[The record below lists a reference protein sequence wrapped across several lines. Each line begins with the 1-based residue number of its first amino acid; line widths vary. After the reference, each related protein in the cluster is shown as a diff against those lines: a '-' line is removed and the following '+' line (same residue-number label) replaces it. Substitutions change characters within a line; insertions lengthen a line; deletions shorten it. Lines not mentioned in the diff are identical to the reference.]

1 MIRYHARWV
10 LPISSPPIR
19 DGTVVELG
27 GRIVYVGPRA
37 GAPDGTD
44 RDLGDCALLP
54 GLVNAHTHLEL
65 TVFRG
70 LLEDLSFREWISR
83 LQGMKMAVMTPERF
97 LDSARFG
104 ILEGVRAGI
113 TTYADTCDSGMVL
126 EAMRERGVRG
136 IMYQE
141 VFSPSAHPKAVRDA
155 AARLAAQ
162 LARHDEFETELQHVG
177 VSPHAPYTVSDP
189 LFALVARS
197 GRRIAVHIAESD
209 AEQRFVCEGEG
220 AFADAHRARGFPVA
234 PRATSPIA
242 LLEKLGVLD
251 TQPLLIHCVRVS
263 DSDIAAIAKSKS
275 TVAHCPISNAKLG
288 HGIAPVLEL
297 LDAGIAVG
305 LGSDSMAANNRMH
318 LLEESRAAVLAQRV
332 RAARPDALPAAR
344 ALELA
349 TLGGA
354 RALGLSDRIGSLEVG
369 KEADL
374 AAFDLSTLAGAADA
388 DPASALIYALG
399 AEPAKFVAVAGIPKV
414 WNWELLNEDLELHGR
429 VAEIV
434 TALREHLQERLQTTS
449 TNEQVKKHESNPT
462 RRA

>member
-10 LPISSPPIR
+10 LPISAPPIR

-27 GRIVYVGPRA
+27 GRIVFVGPRDD
-37 GAPDGTD
+37 APGGTD
-44 RDLGDCALLP
+44 RDLGDCALVP

-70 LLEDLSFREWISR
+70 LLEELSFRDWIAR
-83 LQGMKMAVMTPERF
+83 LQGAKVAVMTPERF
-97 LDSARFG
+97 LDSARWG
-104 ILEGVRAGI
+104 IAEGVRAGI
-113 TTYADTCDSGMVL
+113 TTFADTCDSGVVL

-141 VFSPSAHPKAVRDA
+141 VFSPSADPAAVREA
-155 AARLAAQ
+155 AARLAEK
-162 LARHDEFETELQHVG
+162 LARHDALETELQQVG

-209 AEQRFVCEGEG
+209 AEHRFVCDGEG
-220 AFADAHRARGFPVA
+220 PFADALRARGFSVS
-234 PRATSPIA
+234 PRASSPIA
-242 LLEKLGVLD
+242 LLAKLGVLD
-251 TQPLLIHCVRVS
+251 AHPLLIHCVRVS
-263 DSDIAAIAKSKS
+263 DADIVAIAGSGS
-275 TVAHCPISNAKLG
+275 TVVHCPISNAKLG
-288 HGIAPVLEL
+288 HGIAPVLEM

-318 LLEESRAAVLAQRV
+318 LLEESRAAVLAQRI
-332 RAARPDALPAAR
+332 RGERFDALPASR

-354 RALGLSDRIGSLEVG
+354 RSLGLADRVGSLEIG

-374 AAFDLSTLAGAADA
+374 AAFDLTALAGTADA
-388 DPASALIYALG
+388 DPAAALVFALG
-399 AEPAKFVAVAGIPKV
+399 AEPAKFVSVAGTVKV
-414 WNWELLNEDLELHGR
+414 WNWELLNEDLELEGR
-429 VAEIV
+429 VRETSA
-434 TALREHLQERLQTTS
+434 ALKNWVLSSPSR
-449 TNEQVKKHESNPT
+449 
-462 RRA
+462 

>member
-1 MIRYHARWV
+1 
-10 LPISSPPIR
+10 
-19 DGTVVELG
+19 
-27 GRIVYVGPRA
+27 
-37 GAPDGTD
+37 
-44 RDLGDCALLP
+44 
-54 GLVNAHTHLEL
+54 
-65 TVFRG
+65 
-70 LLEDLSFREWISR
+70 
-83 LQGMKMAVMTPERF
+83 MTPERF
-97 LDSARFG
+97 LDSARWG
-104 ILEGVRAGI
+104 IAEGVRAGI
-113 TTYADTCDSGMVL
+113 TTFADTCDSGVVL

-141 VFSPSAHPKAVRDA
+141 VFSPSANPDAVREA
-155 AARLAAQ
+155 ASRLAAQ
-162 LARHDEFETELQHVG
+162 LARHDAFETELQHVG

-220 AFADAHRARGFPVA
+220 PFADAHRARGFPVA

-251 TQPLLIHCVRVS
+251 AHPLLIHCVRVS
-263 DSDIAAIAKSKS
+263 DSDIAAIAASGS

-288 HGIAPVLEL
+288 HGIAPVLEM

-332 RAARPDALPAAR
+332 RAGTPNALPASR

-354 RALGLSDRIGSLEVG
+354 RALALSDRVGSLEVG

-374 AAFDLSTLAGAADA
+374 AAFDLTRARRQRGCGSRRRARLRARRRAGEVRRRGRRSQGVELGAAQRRSGVA
-388 DPASALIYALG
+388 RARAGNLRRPRKLGFGASESLTRKKSRARDVQAT
-399 AEPAKFVAVAGIPKV
+399 AE
-414 WNWELLNEDLELHGR
+414 
-429 VAEIV
+429 
-434 TALREHLQERLQTTS
+434 
-449 TNEQVKKHESNPT
+449 
-462 RRA
+462 